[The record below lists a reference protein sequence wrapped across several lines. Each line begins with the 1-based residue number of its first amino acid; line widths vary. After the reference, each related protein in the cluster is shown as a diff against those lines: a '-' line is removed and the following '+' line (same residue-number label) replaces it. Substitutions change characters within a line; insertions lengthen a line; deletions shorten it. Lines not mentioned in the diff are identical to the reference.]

1 MEGRGLVS
9 ERSNVETVKR
19 KPKILV
25 QSRNSV
31 VYNHSIAL
39 NNDMNQLHMQ

>member
-9 ERSNVETVKR
+9 ERSNIETVKR
-19 KPKILV
+19 EPNIFV
-25 QSRNSV
+25 ESRDSIV
-31 VYNHSIAL
+31 DNHSIAL